1 MIIREIHTNLYGNA
15 AYAAISAAFKAIR
28 SGLVPGMSRKCKK
41 TVRNANVSTAPNG
54 EIVVSFDGARILSYE
69 LVSYVK
75 NKNDAVSRAWIA
87 WQLKDVA
94 KSADV
99 AWKRNNTEVLTVLKT
114 LTDCD
119 ITVQEAY
126 CIYDILMGRKTVSKR
141 YPEGMVEKLVGVE
154 NDPFMTEMEVKR
166 RNEIKLIT
174 DEYAAKIKDNDFD
187 NWLSAIKDRF
197 DKEVDALCKKY
208 RAESEATMAQ
218 LKEER
223 AKKIEEVNAMF
234 DAMKCM

>member
-15 AYAAISAAFKAIR
+15 AYAAISATFKAIR

-41 TVRNANVSTAPNG
+41 TVRSANVSTAPNG
-54 EIVVSFDGARILSYE
+54 EIVVSFDSARILSYE

-87 WQLKDVA
+87 WQIKDVA

-99 AWKRNNTEVLTVLKT
+99 AWKRNNTKVLTVLKT

-119 ITVQEAY
+119 ITVREAY

-166 RNEIKLIT
+166 RNEIKLIA

-187 NWLSAIKDRF
+187 DYKSAIKGRYY
-197 DKEVDALCKKY
+197 KEISEITKKY

>member
-15 AYAAISAAFKAIR
+15 AYAAISATFKMIR
-28 SGLVPGMSRKCKK
+28 NGWVSGVSRKCKN
-41 TVRNANVSTAPNG
+41 TVCRANVSTAPNG
-54 EIVVSFDGARILSYE
+54 EIVVSFDDARISRHE
-69 LVSYVK
+69 LVSYVR
-75 NKNDAVSRAWIA
+75 NKNDAVSRVWIA
-87 WQLKDVA
+87 WQIKDVA
-94 KSADV
+94 KSAGV
-99 AWKRNNTEVLTVLKT
+99 AWKRNNTEVLNVLKT
-114 LTDCD
+114 LTDCN
-119 ITVQEAY
+119 ITVREAY

-174 DEYAAKIKDNDFD
+174 DEYAAKIKDNNFD

-197 DKEVDALCKKY
+197 NKEVDALCKKY